1 MAVYRRNQKGTVP
14 MLSKIGI
21 RPVIDGRQFGIR
33 ESLEIQTMNMAKAAA
48 ELISS
53 KVRHASGEPMECVIA
68 DTTIGGIAESA
79 ACADKFAT
87 ENIVA
92 TLTVTPCWCY
102 VTQVID
108 ENPNTIKAV
117 WGFNGTERPGA
128 VFLAAANSAYAQIG
142 MPCFSIYGHDV
153 KDADDTVIPSDVEEK
168 ILRFARCAA
177 AVGDMKNKS
186 CVNIGS
192 QAMGIAGA
200 YCNEEFF
207 RDYLGIHP
215 EWVDMTEII
224 RREKL
229 GIYDEA
235 EYKKAL
241 AWIKEKC
248 PEGVDINPTPGM
260 TYMRPVL
267 SAKEKEENWEFIAKM
282 TCIIRDILKGNPKLA
297 EMGWLEESKGRN
309 AVLGGFQGQR
319 MWTDFMPNADFTEA
333 ILNTTFDWN
342 GAREPIPF
350 ATENDT
356 LNGTTLMFLHLLTG
370 RAAVFADVRTYWS
383 PDSVKR
389 VTGWTPNGKAANGF
403 IHLINSGAAAL
414 DGTGAVKDENGE
426 SVMKPWWD
434 MTEKDIDA
442 CLNATT
448 WPCAN
453 LGYFRGGGF
462 SSSYST
468 QGVMP
473 CTFARVNYVK
483 HLGPTIQIIEG
494 YTVELPE
501 DVNKTL
507 LGRTDPTWPSTWFAP
522 ITVPDK
528 VAVSDVYNVMA
539 NWGANHGCFVYG
551 HIGEDLVT
559 LASMLRIPVSLH
571 NLSDDRL
578 FRPHA
583 WSAFGTTDLEGA
595 DYRACAAYGSLY
607 K

>member
-1 MAVYRRNQKGTVP
+1 

-33 ESLEIQTMNMAKAAA
+33 ESLEVQTMNMAKAAA

-128 VFLAAANSAYAQIG
+128 VFLAAANSSYAQIG

-186 CVNIGS
+186 YVNIGS

-248 PEGVDINPTPGM
+248 
-260 TYMRPVL
+260 
-267 SAKEKEENWEFIAKM
+267 
-282 TCIIRDILKGNPKLA
+282 
-297 EMGWLEESKGRN
+297 
-309 AVLGGFQGQR
+309 
-319 MWTDFMPNADFTEA
+319 
-333 ILNTTFDWN
+333 
-342 GAREPIPF
+342 
-350 ATENDT
+350 
-356 LNGTTLMFLHLLTG
+356 
-370 RAAVFADVRTYWS
+370 
-383 PDSVKR
+383 
-389 VTGWTPNGKAANGF
+389 
-403 IHLINSGAAAL
+403 
-414 DGTGAVKDENGE
+414 
-426 SVMKPWWD
+426 
-434 MTEKDIDA
+434 
-442 CLNATT
+442 
-448 WPCAN
+448 
-453 LGYFRGGGF
+453 
-462 SSSYST
+462 
-468 QGVMP
+468 
-473 CTFARVNYVK
+473 
-483 HLGPTIQIIEG
+483 
-494 YTVELPE
+494 PE

>member
-1 MAVYRRNQKGTVP
+1 MDHSHEYNIRKEKTMHG
-14 MLSKIGI
+14 KIGI

-33 ESLEIQTMNMAKAAA
+33 ESLEEQTMGMANSAA
-48 ELISS
+48 ELITK
-53 KVRHASGEPMECVIA
+53 KVRHADGSPVECVIA

-79 ACADKFAT
+79 ACAEKFGK
-87 ENIVA
+87 ENVVA

-108 ENPNTIKAV
+108 ENPATIKAV

-128 VFLAAANSAYAQIG
+128 VFLAAANAAYAQIG

-153 KDADDTVIPSDVEEK
+153 KDADDRVIPADVEEK

-186 CVNIGS
+186 YVNIGA

-200 YCNEEFF
+200 YCNEDFF
-207 RDYLGIHP
+207 RSYLGIHP

-229 GIYDEA
+229 GIYDEN

-241 AWIKEKC
+241 AWIKAKC
-248 PEGVDINPTPGM
+248 PEGIDINPTEGM

-267 SAKEKEENWEFIAKM
+267 SDKEKEENWEFIAKM

-297 EMGWLEESKGRN
+297 EMGWLEEAKGRN
-309 AVLGGFQGQR
+309 AVMGGFQGQR

-333 ILNTTFDWN
+333 ILNSTFDWN

-350 ATENDT
+350 ATENDG
-356 LNGTTLMFLHLLTG
+356 LNGVTLMLLHLLTG
-370 RAAVFADVRTYWS
+370 KAAVFADVRTYWS
-383 PDSVKR
+383 PDAVKR
-389 VTGWTPNGKAANGF
+389 VTGWTPDGKAAGGF

-414 DGTGAVKDENGE
+414 DGTGAVKNDKGE
-426 SVMKPWWD
+426 SVMKSWWD
-434 MTEKDIDA
+434 MTDADINA
-442 CLNATT
+442 CLDNTK
-448 WPCAN
+448 WCCAN

-462 SSSYST
+462 SSSFST
-468 QGVMP
+468 QGIMP
-473 CTFARVNYVK
+473 CTFARVNLVK
-483 HLGPTIQIIEG
+483 GLGPTMQIIEG

-501 DVNKTL
+501 NVNKIL
-507 LGRTDPTWPSTWFAP
+507 LDRTDKTWPSTWFAP
-522 ITVPDK
+522 ICTTGATRDT
-528 VAVSDVYNVMA
+528 YNVMA
-539 NWGANHGCFVYG
+539 NWGANHGAFVYG

-571 NLSDDRL
+571 NLSDERL

-583 WSAFGTTDLEGA
+583 WSAFGTKDLESA

-607 K
+607 GK

>member
-1 MAVYRRNQKGTVP
+1 MDHSHEYNIRKEKTMHG
-14 MLSKIGI
+14 KIGI

-33 ESLEIQTMNMAKAAA
+33 ESLEEQTMGMANSAA
-48 ELISS
+48 ELITK
-53 KVRHASGEPMECVIA
+53 KVRHADGSPVECVIA

-79 ACADKFAT
+79 ACAEKFGK
-87 ENIVA
+87 ENVVA

-108 ENPNTIKAV
+108 ENPATIKAV

-128 VFLAAANSAYAQIG
+128 VFLAAANAAYAQIG

-153 KDADDTVIPSDVEEK
+153 KDADDRVIPADVEEK

-186 CVNIGS
+186 YVNIGA

-200 YCNEEFF
+200 YCNEDFF
-207 RDYLGIHP
+207 RSYLGIHP

-229 GIYDEA
+229 GIYDEN

-241 AWIKEKC
+241 AWIKAKC
-248 PEGVDINPTPGM
+248 PEGIDINPTEGM

-267 SAKEKEENWEFIAKM
+267 SDKEKEENWEFIAKM

-297 EMGWLEESKGRN
+297 EMGWLEEAKGRN
-309 AVLGGFQGQR
+309 AVMGGFQGQR

-333 ILNTTFDWN
+333 ILNSTFDWN

-350 ATENDT
+350 ATENDG
-356 LNGTTLMFLHLLTG
+356 LNGVTLLLLHLLTG
-370 RAAVFADVRTYWS
+370 KAAVFADVRTYWS
-383 PDSVKR
+383 PDAVKR
-389 VTGWTPNGKAANGF
+389 VTGWTPDGKAAGGF

-414 DGTGAVKDENGE
+414 DGTGAVKNDKGE
-426 SVMKPWWD
+426 SVMKSWWD
-434 MTEKDIDA
+434 ITDADINA
-442 CLNATT
+442 CLDNTK
-448 WPCAN
+448 WCCAN

-462 SSSYST
+462 SSSFST
-468 QGVMP
+468 QGIMP
-473 CTFARVNYVK
+473 CTFARVNLVK
-483 HLGPTIQIIEG
+483 GLGPTMQIIEG

-501 DVNKTL
+501 NVNKIL
-507 LGRTDPTWPSTWFAP
+507 LDRTDKTWPSTWFAP
-522 ITVPDK
+522 ICTTGATRDT
-528 VAVSDVYNVMA
+528 YNVMA
-539 NWGANHGCFVYG
+539 NWGANHGAFVYG

-571 NLSDDRL
+571 NLSDERL

-583 WSAFGTTDLEGA
+583 WSAFGTKDLESA

-607 K
+607 GK

>member
-1 MAVYRRNQKGTVP
+1 M
-14 MLSKIGI
+14 
-21 RPVIDGRQFGIR
+21 
-33 ESLEIQTMNMAKAAA
+33 
-48 ELISS
+48 
-53 KVRHASGEPMECVIA
+53 
-68 DTTIGGIAESA
+68 
-79 ACADKFAT
+79 
-87 ENIVA
+87 
-92 TLTVTPCWCY
+92 
-102 VTQVID
+102 TQVTD
-108 ENPNTIKAV
+108 ESPDTIKAV

-153 KDADDTVIPSDVEEK
+153 KDADDRVIPADVEEK
-168 ILRFARCAA
+168 ILRFARCAI

-186 CVNIGS
+186 YVNIGS

-200 YCNEEFF
+200 YCNEDFF
-207 RDYLGIHP
+207 RSYLGIHP

-224 RREKL
+224 RRERL

-235 EYKKAL
+235 EYRKAL

-248 PEGVDINPTPGM
+248 PEGVDINPTEGM

-267 SAKEKEENWEFIAKM
+267 SEKEKEENWEFIAKM
-282 TCIIRDILKGNPKLA
+282 TCIVKDILHGNSKLA

-309 AVLGGFQGQR
+309 AIVGGFQGQR

-333 ILNTTFDWN
+333 ILNSTFDWN

-356 LNGTTLMFLHLLTG
+356 LNGVTLLLLHLLTG
-370 RAAVFADVRTYWS
+370 KAAVFADVRTYWS
-383 PDSVKR
+383 PDAVER
-389 VTGWTPNGKAANGF
+389 VTGWKPDGKAAGGF

-414 DGTGAVKDENGE
+414 DGTGAVKVNGE
-426 SVMKPWWD
+426 SVMKSWWD
-434 MTEKDIDA
+434 MTQEDIDA
-442 CLNATT
+442 CLKATT

-462 SSSYST
+462 SSSFST
-468 QGVMP
+468 QGIMP

-483 HLGPTIQIIEG
+483 NLGPTIQIIEG
-494 YTVELPE
+494 YTVELPAE
-501 DVNKTL
+501 VNRVL
-507 LGRTDPTWPSTWFAP
+507 LERTDKTWPSTWFAP
-522 ITVPDK
+522 ICTQGATRDT
-528 VAVSDVYNVMA
+528 YNVMA

-571 NLSDDRL
+571 NISDERL

-583 WSAFGTTDLEGA
+583 WSAFGTKDAEGA

-607 K
+607 